1 MPTFTKHFVDVEKWL
16 VNYLGDIAPV
26 YVVTPS
32 QIHSTIIQVTRV
44 GGSSDRFTDRPRVE
58 IAVYVPEGDPAGAR
72 MRAWEITEQ
81 IRNRIDGAAGVA
93 VDGLVCDSGRI
104 DNPPQMIPDPNS
116 SIRRVVTT
124 VQLSFRRQ

>member
-1 MPTFTKHFVDVEKWL
+1 
-16 VNYLGDIAPV
+16 
-26 YVVTPS
+26 
-32 QIHSTIIQVTRV
+32 
-44 GGSSDRFTDRPRVE
+44 
-58 IAVYVPEGDPAGAR
+58 

-81 IRNRIDGAAGVA
+81 IRNKIDGAAGVA